1 MVLRAMG
8 STGAHRLH
16 QFVRLRALFAH
27 SDFSRNILDLI
38 GRVDRYRLFSQRQ
51 VLWEGPLSNRWSRV
65 SCTRCRRRTWRS
77 FSRCDELGP
86 ILARILRDTGRK
98 LRG

>member
-1 MVLRAMG
+1 MVLRTMG
-8 STGAHRLH
+8 STGAHRLR

-27 SDFSRNILDLI
+27 SDFI